1 MNKVFLIGRVG
12 KNPEMRIYEGGNK
25 KAWITL
31 ATSKRYKQDGNL
43 IEKTEWH
50 FVVFWGGLADWCYEN
65 LKKGDLLFIE
75 GEITYYGKSKE
86 AQIIARNVKRLIK
99 KINDTQESLDETP
112 NLNQEPLEGDLP
124 EDLPF

>member
-12 KNPEMRIYEGGNK
+12 KNPEMRIYEGGAK
-25 KAWITL
+25 KAWISF
-31 ATSKRYKQDGNL
+31 ATSKRYKQDGNFV
-43 IEKTEWH
+43 EKTEWH

-65 LKKGDLLFIE
+65 IQKGDLLFIE

-99 KINDTQESLDETP
+99 KVNDTQESLDETP
-112 NLNQEPLEGDLP
+112 TLNQEPLEEDLP